1 MFQFSIH
8 SLEQLVKRKLTEENI
23 LWVIE
28 TSMNKTIEEDLTIY
42 QNIIL
47 ENEKKYLVRVF
58 VNENKVPP
66 LIITA
71 YKTSNIKKY
80 KHEN

>member
-1 MFQFSIH
+1 
-8 SLEQLVKRKLTEENI
+8 
-23 LWVIE
+23 
-28 TSMNKTIEEDLTIY
+28 MNKTIEEDLTIY